1 MDTPMNYE
9 IRIRGELDAGWSD
22 WFAGL
27 TCTNLPGGETLVA
40 GSLPDQAALHG
51 VLTRIRDL
59 NLVLISIRRVGG
71 DAS

>member
-40 GSLPDQAALHG
+40 GHPYWPFCRSRSARSRSRFWSFEAMSARL
-51 VLTRIRDL
+51 
-59 NLVLISIRRVGG
+59 S
-71 DAS
+71 

>member
-1 MDTPMNYE
+1 MIYE
-9 IRIRGELDAGWSD
+9 IRIRGELDADWSD

-27 TCTNLPGGETLVA
+27 TCTNLPGGETLLV

-59 NLVLISIRRVGG
+59 NLGLISVRRVGG
-71 DAS
+71 GPA

>member
-1 MDTPMNYE
+1 MNYE

-27 TCTNLPGGETLVA
+27 TCINLAGGETILT

>member
-1 MDTPMNYE
+1 MNYE

-22 WFAGL
+22 WLGGM
-27 TCTNLPGGETLVA
+27 TCTNLPGGETLLV

-59 NLVLISIRRVGG
+59 NLELSLVRRVGG
-71 DAS
+71 GRS

>member
-1 MDTPMNYE
+1 MDTPKIYE
-9 IRIRGELDAGWSD
+9 IRIQGMLDSGWSD

-27 TCTNLPGGETLVA
+27 TCTNLPGGETLLA

-59 NLVLISIRRVGG
+59 NMALISIRCVGG
-71 DAS
+71 EPS